1 VAAASRAWHASRAAF
16 GTVAGTGNQE
26 ASMQAP
32 LEGIRVVEIAHYV
45 AVPAAGALL
54 ADLGADVVKVEVP
67 PRGEIYRRSRPIF
80 SGYKSDFPEGP
91 GFHLDNRGKR
101 SLMLDLTDPEAR
113 SALLRVIDGADVVT
127 TNLLPARRV
136 KYGLDH
142 ESLLARKPSLV
153 VGAING
159 YGLGGEEA
167 DRPAFDY
174 AAYWARSGMMDLMRD
189 EGVPPSMLRPGV
201 GDHAAASNLVIAIL
215 AALRMRD
222 ATGQGRYV
230 EVSLLQ
236 TGMFI
241 LGCDMAMA
249 LVAREPIQRHDRKHA
264 ANPLWN
270 SYETA
275 DGRWLMLVMI
285 DPTVYWPR
293 LCTAIERPDLQ
304 TDPRFEEPFT
314 RGANAPA
321 LIAELERE
329 FARHPLAAWR
339 TRLDAAGLIWA
350 PVNRIDEVIDDPQA
364 RAMGYV
370 EPLEHPQIGTFE
382 SLASPLRIEG
392 VQLGTRRSCSDVDAD
407 GEAVLREAGLDESEI
422 AKLKRS

>member
-1 VAAASRAWHASRAAF
+1 
-16 GTVAGTGNQE
+16 
-26 ASMQAP
+26 MQAP
-32 LEGIRVVEIAHYV
+32 LEGVRVVEIAHFV

-54 ADLGADVVKVEVP
+54 ADLGAEVVKIEVP
-67 PRGEIYRRSRPIF
+67 PRGELYRRSRPLF
-80 SGYKSDFPEGP
+80 SGYQNEFPDGP

-113 SALLRVIDGADVVT
+113 AALLRVIDGADVVT

-142 ESLLARKPSLV
+142 ASLLARKPSLV
-153 VGAING
+153 VAAING
-159 YGLGGEEA
+159 YGLGGAEA

-222 ATGQGRYV
+222 TTGQGRYV

-236 TGMFI
+236 TGMYI
-241 LGCDMAMA
+241 LGCDIAMA
-249 LVAREPIQRHDRKHA
+249 LVTREPLKRHDRKQA

-285 DPTVYWPR
+285 DPTIYWPR
-293 LCTAIERPDLQ
+293 LCAAIERADLEH
-304 TDPRFEEPFT
+304 DPRFEEPFT
-314 RGANAPA
+314 RGANAPT
-321 LIAELERE
+321 LIAEFERE
-329 FARHPLAAWR
+329 FARHPLAVWR
-339 TRLDAAGLIWA
+339 RRLDAAGLIWA
-350 PVNRIDEVIDDPQA
+350 PVNRVEEVIDDPQA

-370 EPLEHPQIGTFE
+370 EPLEHPQAGAFE
-382 SLASPLRIEG
+382 SLGPPFRIEG
-392 VQLGTRRSCSDVDAD
+392 VSLGSRRACSDVDAD
-407 GEAVLREAGLDESEI
+407 GDAVLREAGLDASEI
-422 AKLKRS
+422 AKLKRA